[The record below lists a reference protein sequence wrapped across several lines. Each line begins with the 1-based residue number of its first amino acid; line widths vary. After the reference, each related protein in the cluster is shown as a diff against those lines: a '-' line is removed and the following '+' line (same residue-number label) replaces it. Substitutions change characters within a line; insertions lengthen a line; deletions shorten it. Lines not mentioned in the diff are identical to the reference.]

1 MYKKDYDEA
10 IEQIKTVI
18 SFAKDYSNMQ
28 CCEQNVR
35 EFVRKDALDC
45 LQKVLHEYRDQID
58 FFGAIVDGVKV
69 CYNIDI
75 DSISDE
81 NIKNQLTYITKHIP
95 VYVLMR
101 EGEKEIAKR
110 ICEWM
115 RK

>member
-1 MYKKDYDEA
+1 MHQKEYDEA
-10 IEQIKTVI
+10 LERIKTAV

-28 CCEQNVR
+28 CCEKNVR
-35 EFVRKDALDC
+35 EFLRKDALNC
-45 LQKVLHEYRDQID
+45 LQKVLYEYREQID

-69 CYNIDI
+69 CYNIDL

-81 NIKNQLTYITKHIP
+81 NLKKQLTYIAKHIP

-101 EGEKEIAKR
+101 EGEKELAKK